1 MHGRKLMI
9 YDRLITRQT
18 FHNLRRCILE
28 QTNGFFLINFAIL
41 SHLNIRTAELS
52 SGCCCCI
59 HSFRCNCSVKRRKR
73 KKYAWKI
80 WIEIEIVQHTN
91 LICIRY
97 IFRSVDFLLLLLF
110 VYLCNEC
117 GAAANNV
124 LLKAY
129 SSIYEH
135 CEVNNLFRP
144 STTYNFNHIWK

>member
-1 MHGRKLMI
+1 MI

-18 FHNLRRCILE
+18 FHHLRRCTFE
-28 QTNGFFLINFAIL
+28 TNERTNGFFLINFAIL

-52 SGCCCCI
+52 SNCCCCCI
-59 HSFRCNCSVKRRKR
+59 HNFHCNFSQWSDERERNMHENFESKSKLCNTQILYV
-73 KKYAWKI
+73 YG
-80 WIEIEIVQHTN
+80 
-91 LICIRY
+91 Y
-97 IFRSVDFLLLLLF
+97 IFRYVDFLLLLLF

-117 GAAANNV
+117 GAAAQQC
-124 LLKAY
+124 ASQSIY